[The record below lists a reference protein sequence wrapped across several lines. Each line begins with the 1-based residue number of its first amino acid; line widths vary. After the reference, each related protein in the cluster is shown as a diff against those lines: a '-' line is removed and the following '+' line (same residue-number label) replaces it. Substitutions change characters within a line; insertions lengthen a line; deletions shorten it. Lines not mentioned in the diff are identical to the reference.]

1 MKVYCLLHEVKT
13 SYFLRSLQIT
23 VERKA
28 LIHYHVPESYLFPPV
43 KILCQQL
50 QLWSPLEYDCDNPV
64 ILQNPL
70 DFCTGQ
76 IGELNM
82 PFRPVQ
88 KSLSL
93 CIIVLAYF
101 LM

>member
-50 QLWSPLEYDCDNPV
+50 QLWSPLEYDCDCESFSK
-64 ILQNPL
+64 IHL
-70 DFCTGQ
+70 
-76 IGELNM
+76 IS
-82 PFRPVQ
+82 VQ
-88 KSLSL
+88 AKL
-93 CIIVLAYF
+93 VN
-101 LM
+101 